1 MKLFSYRKPSIRTL
15 SGYTGLSRR
24 GRRAMGISQVEGAIK
39 PSRVKQKLKYQA
51 GLYSKPA
58 STVRQ
63 SSRGKFP
70 SLFGLFK

>member
-1 MKLFSYRKPSIRTL
+1 MKLFRYRKPSIRTL
-15 SGYTGLSRR
+15 SGYSRITRR

-39 PSRVKQKLKYQA
+39 PSRVKQKVKYRA

-58 STVRQ
+58 RAVRQ
-63 SSRGKFP
+63 SSRGKLP